1 MLLCLPGKHEYTHTR
16 NEAFLED
23 NNAVMIERD
32 YAEALMAEFD
42 MEIQSEAFG
51 FNYTLSIEDSTCEYH
66 NKYHNNEINQ
76 GKVNMDFHSHF
87 QMNLLIIQLLH
98 LSI

>member
-51 FNYTLSIEDSTCEYH
+51 FNHTLSIEGITCEYYEKGR
-66 NKYHNNEINQ
+66 NDIRN
-76 GKVNMDFHSHF
+76 
-87 QMNLLIIQLLH
+87 
-98 LSI
+98 